1 MKAARSVRSA
11 CLAKQSLESR
21 VSSLLPELVSPRLK
35 FGLESEILIP
45 NVVARKMREFQCAIS
60 WLFFV
65 QRESAR
71 GWQKFSHLNTLGFEI
86 ESREE
91 VKLGCRLIDK
101 VFLKYYVHDYAKDST
116 NNSLADKHANCYRE
130 NIRSIN
136 FLDQD
141 YSVREF
147 FLYRMTASNSSFLQH
162 SNRSI
167 K

>member
-71 GWQKFSHLNTLGFEI
+71 GWQKFSHLNKLGFEI

-91 VKLGCRLIDK
+91 VKLGYTGCRLIDK
-101 VFLKYYVHDYAKDST
+101 VF
-116 NNSLADKHANCYRE
+116 
-130 NIRSIN
+130 
-136 FLDQD
+136 
-141 YSVREF
+141 
-147 FLYRMTASNSSFLQH
+147 
-162 SNRSI
+162 
-167 K
+167 